1 MHILR
6 YVGVSQSI
14 DRVESSINSDMI
26 SVEIR
31 NRIIKAENFLLI
43 SRTIL
48 KTNMLGNISQLLE
61 MKKKAEELKNKLEA
75 IIITENNNGITVDCN
90 GNRKILSIHIDT
102 ELLNDKTQLEDH
114 MVQAINKALESAEKA
129 NMAEVGAMAGGMLG
143 LMGLFG
149 K

>member
-129 NMAEVGAMAGGMLG
+129 NMAEVGAMAGGMPG